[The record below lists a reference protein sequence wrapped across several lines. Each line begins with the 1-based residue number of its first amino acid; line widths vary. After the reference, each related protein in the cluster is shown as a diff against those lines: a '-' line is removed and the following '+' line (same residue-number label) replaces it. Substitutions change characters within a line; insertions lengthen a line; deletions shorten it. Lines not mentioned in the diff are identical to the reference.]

1 MEKNMHWDAQR
12 YLQQHGFIIERGQ
25 ALVDLLAPRA
35 GERILDLACGTG
47 DIARTIA
54 ESGAKVVGV
63 DASPE
68 MIITARSRFPE
79 LDFRVEDAAYLRFHD
94 EFDAVFS
101 HAALHW
107 VKGAEDAIRSMRRAL
122 KPGGRLVAEFG
133 GWRNVTTLESSFEQ
147 ALMKAAGREYQS
159 PWYFPSLSEYA
170 TRLEANGFL
179 VRAAWYF
186 DLPTLLQGDDGLQQW
201 VLQFLPHHLDGLD
214 EATRQ
219 AVLMDMEANARPTL
233 WREGAW
239 WADYRRLRVV
249 AEAI

>member
-1 MEKNMHWDAQR
+1 MHWDAQR

-25 ALVDLLAPRA
+25 ALVELLAPRV

-47 DIARTIA
+47 DITQTIGERGAR
-54 ESGAKVVGV
+54 VVGV

-68 MIITARSRFPE
+68 MIATARSRFPG
-79 LDFRVEDAAYLRFHD
+79 LDFHVEDAADLRFHA

-107 VKGAEDAIRSMRRAL
+107 VERAGDAIRSMRRAL

-133 GWRNVTTLESSFEQ
+133 GWRNVAMLESAFEQ
-147 ALMKAAGREYQS
+147 ALMNAAGREYQS
-159 PWYFPSLSEYA
+159 PWYFPRLSEYA
-170 TRLEANGFL
+170 MRLEASGFL

-186 DLPTLLQGDDGLQQW
+186 DLPTLLRDNDGLRQW

-214 EATRQ
+214 GATRQ
-219 AVLMDMEANARPTL
+219 AVLMDLEEDARPTL

-239 WADYRRLRVV
+239 WADYRRLRLV